1 MNEKSEQER
10 LFLLARDALQ
20 DTLRHQE
27 RRAALLWRLFL
38 SDMKYYALFALIS
51 ILALS
56 SLASI
61 AQGAL
66 PIFWFALLSLF
77 GLYTI
82 YQQKYYGMDELTK
95 TCWINSGRCFLYKA
109 AVCALT
115 QLSLFAVLLI
125 QESGNGEAGYL
136 WLIMNTLLPALTAQL
151 AALIADR
158 FIHHAVQVISVYA
171 LIYTGILFL
180 LYSIPMI
187 SAMLTLQTLIV
198 ICLGLG
204 IIDMVLT
211 LLHSRSTQKGTF
223 SWN

>member
-1 MNEKSEQER
+1 
-10 LFLLARDALQ
+10 
-20 DTLRHQE
+20 
-27 RRAALLWRLFL
+27 
-38 SDMKYYALFALIS
+38 
-51 ILALS
+51 
-56 SLASI
+56 
-61 AQGAL
+61 
-66 PIFWFALLSLF
+66 
-77 GLYTI
+77 
-82 YQQKYYGMDELTK
+82 MDELIK

-171 LIYTGILFL
+171 LIYAGILFL

>member
-1 MNEKSEQER
+1 
-10 LFLLARDALQ
+10 
-20 DTLRHQE
+20 
-27 RRAALLWRLFL
+27 
-38 SDMKYYALFALIS
+38 
-51 ILALS
+51 
-56 SLASI
+56 
-61 AQGAL
+61 
-66 PIFWFALLSLF
+66 
-77 GLYTI
+77 
-82 YQQKYYGMDELTK
+82 
-95 TCWINSGRCFLYKA
+95 
-109 AVCALT
+109 
-115 QLSLFAVLLI
+115 
-125 QESGNGEAGYL
+125 
-136 WLIMNTLLPALTAQL
+136 MNTRLPALTAQL

-171 LIYTGILFL
+171 LIYAGILFL